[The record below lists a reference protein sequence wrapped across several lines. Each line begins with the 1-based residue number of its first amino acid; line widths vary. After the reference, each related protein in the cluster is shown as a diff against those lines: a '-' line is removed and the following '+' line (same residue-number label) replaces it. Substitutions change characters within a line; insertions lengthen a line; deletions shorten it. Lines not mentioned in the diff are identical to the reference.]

1 MSGKMVCI
9 YAVEF
14 IICPMES
21 VKSYKDYVEMYG
33 LTYLY
38 KVFHCHC
45 IYAIRGWKPVGF
57 QYTAYNMILYKSL
70 HNLILWS
77 LISPNPTP

>member
-45 IYAIRGWKPVGF
+45 IYAIEAGN
-57 QYTAYNMILYKSL
+57 Q
-70 HNLILWS
+70 
-77 LISPNPTP
+77 